1 VALLK
6 KWFGKRQEVAA
17 AEGSEPANGGD
28 LPQPELPPEQPEPL
42 PENGAEPVAETDTG
56 AVAKKKGLIRRFE
69 SNLRRKVDGYVD
81 NKAVELL
88 DDATKRAQQF
98 RQETL
103 DAVRG
108 NAMELLDLT
117 EQRIDEKLVEIEHML
132 EKRLQAELKMRLRA
146 LFWTLLF
153 VLLMALVSLGYVWFK
168 QQSGLQTANQAANNQ
183 AAE

>member
-6 KWFGKRQEVAA
+6 KWFGKKEDAPTATPSDEVAR
-17 AEGSEPANGGD
+17 
-28 LPQPELPPEQPEPL
+28 PESDTDIEPPEG
-42 PENGAEPVAETDTG
+42 GAVISTDT
-56 AVAKKKGLIRRFE
+56 AAIAREKKGLLKRWE
-69 SNLRRKVDGYVD
+69 SKVRRKVDGYVD
-81 NKAVELL
+81 NKAGELL

-146 LFWTLLF
+146 MFWTLVF
-153 VLLMALVSLGYVWFK
+153 VLVMALVSLGYVWFK
-168 QQSGLQTANQAANNQ
+168 QQSGLHNSNTATNQP
-183 AAE
+183 AE